1 MKPPVSSINT
11 IDISQVNALAGRK
24 MPANDFFVYSKDE
37 IPFQEE
43 FFHPTRSPF
52 FLVTVHT
59 GGQLNSKCNLINY
72 KLTKNCLLIIPTGIV
87 YELVKEVEN
96 CSFIGAGF
104 TPGFL
109 ESSMAHKKYADTFN
123 FLSLQSDPYFLL
135 TDEETET
142 ICTLM
147 LSLKKYYAKN
157 EHPFKKEMMHHSF
170 NLFMFELAAIVKKY
184 RGNEDAKLT
193 RKEHL
198 VFSFLKLLGTHFR
211 EERSVQFY
219 ADALYITPQHLTKTA
234 KEITTKTCGELIDE
248 MVIVEAKILLS
259 DLSYSVAQV
268 ADQLNFSDQF
278 FFSKFFKRHTGLS
291 PKDYK
296 SSFSH
301 IL

>member
-11 IDISQVNALAGRK
+11 INISQVNALAGRK
-24 MPANDFFVYSKDE
+24 MESDDFFVYRKEE
-37 IPFQEE
+37 IPFQEQ
-43 FFHPTRSPF
+43 FFHPTRSTH
-52 FLVTVHT
+52 FLVIVYT
-59 GGQLNSKCNLINY
+59 GGELDIKCNLINY
-72 KLTKNCLLIIPTGIV
+72 KLTKNALVIIPPGIV

-96 CSFIGAGF
+96 CSFIGTGF
-104 TPGFL
+104 NPGFL
-109 ESSMAHKKYADTFN
+109 ESSLAHKKHIDAFN

-135 TDEETET
+135 SDEENK
-142 ICTLM
+142 TLCG
-147 LSLKKYYAKN
+147 LTLPLKNYYENN
-157 EHPFKKEMMHHSF
+157 EHPYKKEMIYHSF

-184 RGNEDAKLT
+184 RGKEDAKLT

-198 VFSFLKLLGTHFR
+198 VFSFLKLLGTHFK
-211 EERSVQFY
+211 EERSVQYY
-219 ADALYITPQHLTKTA
+219 ADALFITPQHLTRTT

-248 MVIVEAKILLS
+248 MVIVEAKILLN

-296 SSFSH
+296 SS
-301 IL
+301 L